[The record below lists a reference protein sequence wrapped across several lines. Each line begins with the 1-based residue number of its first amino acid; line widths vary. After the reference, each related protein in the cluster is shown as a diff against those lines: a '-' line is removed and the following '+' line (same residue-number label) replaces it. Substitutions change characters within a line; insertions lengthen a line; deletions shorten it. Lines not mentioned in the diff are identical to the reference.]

1 MRRLPLPLL
10 VLMILMTFPVT
21 IPIGIVSWM
30 WDRRR
35 MRAVAERTHCERCGT
50 TLGVTALQSAEAEWT
65 KRVAALLDAR
75 PTMRFRMI
83 RSLWAVCAVCGAEF
97 SYDFHSRI
105 FRCIAGSGEP
115 GVPDQGPA
123 STRKQAHGR
132 FRCIRARGGG

>member
-10 VLMILMTFPVT
+10 VLIVLITFPVT
-21 IPIGIVSWM
+21 IPIALLSWI

-35 MRAVAERTHCERCGT
+35 MQAVAGRTHCERCGA
-50 TLGVTALQSAEAEWT
+50 TLGVASLRRADTEWA
-65 KRVAALLDAR
+65 KRVAALQGAR

-97 SYDFHSRI
+97 NYDFRSRI
-105 FRCIAGSGEP
+105 FHCIAGSREP

-123 STRKQAHGR
+123 STRK
-132 FRCIRARGGG
+132 

>member
-10 VLMILMTFPVT
+10 VLMILIAFPVT

-35 MRAVAERTHCERCGT
+35 MRAVAERTHCERCGA
-50 TLGVTALQSAEAEWT
+50 TLGVAALQSAEAEWT
-65 KRVAALLDAR
+65 KRVAALQDAR

-97 SYDFHSRI
+97 NYDFHSRI
-105 FRCIAGSGEP
+105 FHCR
-115 GVPDQGPA
+115 Q
-123 STRKQAHGR
+123 R
-132 FRCIRARGGG
+132 RARRPGPRSCVDDEASPWSFPLHSC